1 VTRIFAFLF
10 LALSLG
16 CSRKDMSTPSS
27 GSKPEPSSSAPA
39 KPAPLTYSKARAD
52 ATGSEGQRVVWR
64 AKAVR
69 YLEMEDPDRGQ
80 AARYYLL
87 LAEDEAKKGQFPP
100 ASAVLVDAKDV
111 RLEGGA
117 AEAIRVGKAGTII
130 FQGGNV
136 RWASMD
142 CAPVVVTVRGT
153 VKRSREFSSDL
164 EGTGKDALV
173 LSPAV
178 IELAEDK

>member
-1 VTRIFAFLF
+1 VRRVSAFLL

-16 CSRKDMSTPSS
+16 CSPKDRSS
-27 GSKPEPSSSAPA
+27 ASPGTKPEQSASAPA
-39 KPAPLTYSKARAD
+39 KPAPLTYRQARAD
-52 ATGSEGQRVVWR
+52 AAGSEGQRVVWR

-87 LAEDEAKKGQFPP
+87 LAEDDAKRGQFPP
-100 ASAVLVDAKDV
+100 TNAVLVDARDV

-117 AEAIRVGKAGTII
+117 EKAIRVGKTGTII
-130 FQGGNV
+130 FQDGNV

-142 CAPVVVTVRGT
+142 CTPAVVTARGT
-153 VKRSREFSSDL
+153 VKGSRAFSSDL
-164 EGTGKDALV
+164 VGTPKDALL
-173 LSPAV
+173 LSSAV
-178 IELAEDK
+178 IELAEGN